1 MIQHI
6 NKVSLIVGL
15 VFSNFIFAQQQPL
28 LGYAYGDQQAPT
40 GKEWE
45 SVEELSLN
53 KEQPKAYF
61 FSFADKQSAR
71 KVLPENSKYWQSL
84 NGNWKFHWVKTPDER
99 PKDFFKPS
107 YDVTAWEEIPVPSNW
122 NIYGIQKDGT
132 LKYGVPIYVNQP
144 VIFYHE
150 RKVDDWRKG
159 VMRTPPTNWTTYEY
173 RNEVGSYRREFTIPQ
188 DWKNR
193 EVFINFDG
201 VDSFFYLWIN
211 GKYVG
216 FSKNSRNLASFNITK
231 YLQKGKNTVA
241 VEVYRNSDGS
251 FLEAQDMFRLA
262 GIFRTVAL
270 TSVPKVQIRDLQV
283 IPDLDKNYLNGEL
296 NISAEIRNL
305 DKKQAKGYKIEYS
318 LYENKLYSDEN
329 KEVGKPIFSAS
340 FDISSQKSSVI
351 KTKFPLENPKKWSS
365 EFPNRYVL
373 VAQLKDAKG
382 KVVETISTYTG
393 FRKVEIKDTQAEDDE
408 FGKAGRYF
416 YVNGKTVKF
425 KGVNRHETNP
435 SVGHAI
441 TRQQMEDEVKLMMKA
456 NINHV
461 RNSHYPDD
469 SYWYYLCDKY
479 GIYLEDEA
487 NIESHQYYYGKESLS
502 HPKEWEKAHVAR
514 VLEMA
519 HATVNS
525 PSIVIWSL
533 GNEAGPGENFV
544 TAYNTLKKF
553 DTSRPVQYERNNDIV
568 DMGSDQYPAVSKV
581 KLRAEGKTNEKFPFH
596 ISEYAH
602 SMGNAVGNLVDYWE
616 AIESSNFICGGAI
629 WDWIDQAMYN
639 YTKDGK
645 RYFAYGGDFGDYPN
659 DGQFVMNGIIFADM
673 TPKPQYYEVKKV
685 YQYVGVTIKDLQEVI
700 SQPLESLDGGKVKNG
715 KIVEIFNKNYFKDL
729 SDYEGEY
736 AIYEDGKEIQRK
748 KFSTDKIAPRTRKAL
763 VLANIESNLKPTSEY
778 FLKIQFKLKE
788 DKPWAEKGYVQAE
801 EQFLLKSPTQR
812 PSILRIAKG
821 EKIELS
827 DEGNLKVLKNNDFTA
842 KFDTKTG
849 SIFSLEYGN
858 ESIITDGN
866 GPQINALRAFVNNDN
881 WFYEKW
887 FEKGLHNLKH
897 NATSNKVVENKNGS
911 VSVYFTVVSQAPNAA
926 KIHGGT
932 SSGKNKIEELTDRK
946 FGEKDFKFITNQI
959 YTIYPD
965 GSIELQS
972 AITSNDLWLTLP
984 RLGYVMTIPQKYE
997 NLTYY
1002 GRGKHDNYNDRKTGA
1017 FIEQFSGKVKDE
1029 FVHFPKP
1036 QDMGNHEEVRWISL
1050 TDNQGNGAIFIP
1062 NEPMSASA
1070 LQYTAKDMILAGHP
1084 HELPKAKDTY
1094 LNLDIA
1100 VTGLGGNSCGQG
1112 APLSKDRVLSGGSHI
1127 TGFMIRPVHSGN
1139 IEAMVNI
1146 KASGEIPISISR
1158 DYFGNVSVNSADEF
1172 AKIVYTIDGKGKP
1185 SKYNLPIP
1193 LRKGGKVTAWFEGK
1207 PDSKVE
1213 MNFNRI
1219 ENIPI
1224 RVISASSE
1232 ESGEGDA
1239 QNLVDGNPNT
1249 IWHTMYSVTVAKYPH
1264 WVDFDMSEIRTIKGF
1279 TYLPY
1284 DSWSSKVKEYSFSVS
1299 TDGKN
1304 WTEIQKGTFDSSAE
1318 LKRVLL
1324 EKPVKARYI
1333 RFTALTQLYNQDFA
1347 SGAEFSV
1354 LEE

>member
-1 MIQHI
+1 MIRTIQKMI
-6 NKVSLIVGL
+6 FL
-15 VFSNFIFAQQQPL
+15 FSFFTYATVFAQQQPL

-365 EFPNRYVL
+365 EFPHRYVL

-393 FRKVEIKDTQAEDDE
+393 FRKVEIKDTKAEDDE

-441 TRQQMEDEVKLMMKA
+441 THQQMEDEVKLMMKA

-469 SYWYYLCDKY
+469 PYWYYLCDKY

-544 TAYNTLKKF
+544 TAYNALKKF
-553 DTSRPVQYERNNDIV
+553 DASRPVQYERNNDIV
-568 DMGSDQYPAVSKV
+568 DMGSNQYPSIAWMKGAS
-581 KLRAEGKTNEKFPFH
+581 EGTHNIKYPFH

-715 KIVEIFNKNYFKDL
+715 KIIEIFNKNYFKDL

-763 VLANIESNLKPTSEY
+763 VLANIASNLKPTSEY

-812 PSILRIAKG
+812 PSILQIAKG

-827 DEGNLKVLKNNDFTA
+827 DDGNLKVLKNSSFTA

-849 SIFSLEYGN
+849 SIFSLQYGN

-1112 APLSKDRVLSGGSHI
+1112 APLSKDRVMAKLHH
-1127 TGFMIRPVHSGN
+1127 TGFMIRPIKDNLAQMANVRPNGDTPLSISQDNLGNVTISSGN
-1139 IEAMVNI
+1139 
-1146 KASGEIPISISR
+1146 P
-1158 DYFGNVSVNSADEF
+1158 F
-1172 AKIVYTIDGKGKP
+1172 AKIAYTIDNQKK
-1185 SKYNLPIP
+1185 SSRYNLSIP
-1193 LRKGGKVTAWFEGK
+1193 MRKGGKVTACEEGK
-1207 PDSKVE
+1207 PNSKITMV
-1213 MNFNRI
+1213 FDKI
-1219 ENIPI
+1219 ESIPMQ
-1224 RVISASSE
+1224 VLSASSE
-1232 ESGEGDA
+1232 ESGEGNA
-1239 QNLVDGNPNT
+1239 QNMIDGDANT
-1249 IWHTMYSVTVAKYPH
+1249 IWHTMYSVTVAKHPH
-1264 WVDFDMSEIRTIKGF
+1264 WVDFDMGEMRNIKGF
-1279 TYLPY
+1279 TYQPRT
-1284 DSWSSKVKEYSFSVS
+1284 SGWNGMVKDYSIWVS
-1299 TDGKN
+1299 NDAKN
-1304 WTEIQKGTFDSSAE
+1304 WIEIKKGTFPRSTNVQRIMFD
-1318 LKRVLL
+1318 KVQ
-1324 EKPVKARYI
+1324 KARYI
-1333 RFTALTQLYNQDFA
+1333 RFTALSEQFGQDFA

>member
-1 MIQHI
+1 MIRTIQKMI
-6 NKVSLIVGL
+6 FL
-15 VFSNFIFAQQQPL
+15 FSFFTYATVFAQQQPL

-305 DKKQAKGYKIEYS
+305 DKKQVKGYKIEYS

-365 EFPNRYVL
+365 EFPHRYVL

-393 FRKVEIKDTQAEDDE
+393 FRKVEIKDTKAEDDE

-469 SYWYYLCDKY
+469 PYWYYLCDKY

-544 TAYNTLKKF
+544 TAYNALKKF
-553 DTSRPVQYERNNDIV
+553 DASRPVQYERNNDIV

-685 YQYVGVTIKDLQEVI
+685 YQYVGL
-700 SQPLESLDGGKVKNG
+700 KNIG
-715 KIVEIFNKNYFKDL
+715 NEVEIFNKNYFKDL
-729 SDYEGEY
+729 SDYDVEWFLF
-736 AIYEDGKEIQRK
+736 EDGKSIEKGNLAIGNIPARSRK
-748 KFSTDKIAPRTRKAL
+748 SVKVPYNLSL
-763 VLANIESNLKPTSEY
+763 LKPTSEY

-788 DKPWAEKGYVQAE
+788 DKPWAEKGYVQGE

-812 PSILRIAKG
+812 PSILQIAKG
-821 EKIELS
+821 GKIELS
-827 DEGNLKVLKNNDFTA
+827 DEGNLKVLKNSNFTA

-849 SIFSLEYGN
+849 SIFSLQYGN
-858 ESIITDGN
+858 ETIIENGN

-1112 APLSKDRVLSGGSHI
+1112 APLSKDRVMAKLHH
-1127 TGFMIRPVHSGN
+1127 TGFMIRPIKDNLAQMANVRPNGDTPLSISQDNLGNVTISSGN
-1139 IEAMVNI
+1139 
-1146 KASGEIPISISR
+1146 P
-1158 DYFGNVSVNSADEF
+1158 F
-1172 AKIVYTIDGKGKP
+1172 AKIVYTIDNQKK
-1185 SKYNLPIP
+1185 SSRYNLSIP
-1193 LRKGGKVTAWFEGK
+1193 MRKGGKVTAWEEGK
-1207 PDSKVE
+1207 PNSKITMV
-1213 MNFNRI
+1213 FDKI
-1219 ENIPI
+1219 ESIPMQ
-1224 RVISASSE
+1224 VLSASSE
-1232 ESGEGDA
+1232 ESGEGNA
-1239 QNLVDGNPNT
+1239 QNMIDGDANT
-1249 IWHTMYSVTVAKYPH
+1249 IWHTMYSVTVAKHPH
-1264 WVDFDMSEIRTIKGF
+1264 WVDFDMGEMRNIKGF
-1279 TYLPY
+1279 TYQPRT
-1284 DSWSSKVKEYSFSVS
+1284 SGWNGMVKDYSIWVS
-1299 TDGKN
+1299 NDAKN
-1304 WTEIQKGTFDSSAE
+1304 WIEIKKGTFPRSTNVQ
-1318 LKRVLL
+1318 RVMFD
-1324 EKPVKARYI
+1324 KVQKARYI
-1333 RFTALTQLYNQDFA
+1333 RFTALSEQFGQDFA

>member
-1 MIQHI
+1 MAMLALAD
-6 NKVSLIVGL
+6 VA
-15 VFSNFIFAQQQPL
+15 FAQQPL
-28 LGYAYGDQQAPT
+28 SGYAYGDVQNPT

-61 FSFADKQSAR
+61 FSFADTESAR
-71 KVLPENSKYWQSL
+71 KVLPENAKYHLSL
-84 NGNWKFHWVKTPDER
+84 DGNWKFHWVKTPEER
-99 PKDFFKPS
+99 PKEFYKPN
-107 YDVTAWEEIPVPSNW
+107 YDVTTWAEIPVPSNW

-132 LKYGVPIYVNQP
+132 LQYGVPIYVNQP

-159 VMRTPPTNWTTYEY
+159 VMRTPPTNWTTYIY
-173 RNEVGSYRREFTIPQ
+173 RNEVGSYRREFVVPF

-216 FSKNSRNLASFNITK
+216 FSKNSRNLAAFNITK

-262 GIFRTVAL
+262 GIFRSVAL
-270 TSVPKVQIRDLQV
+270 TSTPKVQIRDLQV
-283 IPDLDKNYLNGEL
+283 IPDLDDNYRNGEL

-305 DKKQAKGYKIEYS
+305 DKKQAQGYKIEYS

-329 KEVGKPIFSAS
+329 TQVSKPIFSTS
-340 FDISSQKSSVI
+340 FNVASQKSSVV

-365 EFPNRYVL
+365 EFPHRYVL
-373 VAQLKDAKG
+373 VAQLKDK
-382 KVVETISTYTG
+382 KNNVIETVSTYTG
-393 FRKVEIKDTQAEDDE
+393 FRKVEIKDTKAEDDE

-435 SVGHAI
+435 ERGHAI
-441 TRQQMEDEVKLMMKA
+441 TRQQMEEEVKLMQRA

-461 RNSHYPDD
+461 RNSHYPDAP
-469 SYWYYLCDKY
+469 YWYYLCDKY

-533 GNEAGPGENFV
+533 GNEAGPGKNFV
-544 TAYNTLKKF
+544 TAYNALKKF
-553 DTSRPVQYERNNDIV
+553 DPSRPVQYERNNDIV
-568 DMGSDQYPAVSKV
+568 DIGSNQYPSIAWMKGAAAGTH
-581 KLRAEGKTNEKFPFH
+581 KIKYPFH

-602 SMGNAVGNLVDYWE
+602 SMGNAVGNLVDYWQ

-629 WDWIDQAMYN
+629 WDWIDQSMYN

-685 YQYVGVTIKDLQEVI
+685 YQYIGIRLVDEQGNEYNSNSK
-700 SQPLESLDGGKVKNG
+700 GGY
-715 KIVEIFNKNYFKDL
+715 KIEIFNKNYFKDL
-729 SDYEGEY
+729 SDYEVDCIMY
-736 AIYEDGKEIQRK
+736 KDGKPYRTMPLI
-748 KFSTDKIAPRTRKAL
+748 IGNIPPRTKKVFENPLYKISQLEPRLEYTA
-763 VLANIESNLKPTSEY
+763 EY

-788 DKPWAEKGYVQAE
+788 DKPWASKGYVQAE
-801 EQFLLKSPTQR
+801 EQFLLKSPSQR
-812 PSILRIAKG
+812 PFITEVAQGS
-821 EKIELS
+821 KIQLS
-827 DEGNLKVLKNNDFTA
+827 DEGNLKVLKNNGFTA

-849 SIFSLEYGN
+849 TIFSLQYGN
-858 ESIITDGN
+858 QTIIENGN
-866 GPQINALRAFVNNDN
+866 GPKLNALRAFVNNDN
-881 WFYEKW
+881 WFYQKW

-897 NATSNKVVENKNGS
+897 NAVSNRIVENKNGS

-932 SSGKNKIEELTDRK
+932 SSGRNKIEELTDKK
-946 FGEKDFKFITNQI
+946 FGEKDFKFTTNQI

-965 GSIELQS
+965 GSVELQA

-984 RLGYVMTIPQKYE
+984 RLGYMMTIPQRYE

-1050 TDNQGNGAIFIP
+1050 TDNHGNGAIFVP
-1062 NEPMSASA
+1062 NQPMSASA
-1070 LQYTAKDMILAGHP
+1070 LQHTATDMILAPHP
-1084 HELPKAKDTY
+1084 HELPEAKDTY
-1094 LNLDIA
+1094 LHLDLG

-1112 APLSKDRVLSGGSHI
+1112 APLPKDRIVAGGAHVM
-1127 TGFMIRPVHSGN
+1127 GFMIRPVSGGN
-1139 IEAMVNI
+1139 HRAMAQV
-1146 KASGEIPISISR
+1146 KSSGDIPLSISR
-1158 DYFGNVSVNSADEF
+1158 DYFGNVSLTSADAF
-1172 AKIVYTIDGKGKP
+1172 AKIVYTIDNQKKP
-1185 SKYNLPIP
+1185 VRYNLPVP

-1207 PDSKVE
+1207 PESKIT
-1213 MNFNRI
+1213 MTFDRL
-1219 ENIPI
+1219 ENVPM
-1224 RVISASSE
+1224 RVLSASSE
-1232 ESGEGDA
+1232 ESGSGDA
-1239 QNLVDGNPNT
+1239 QNLIDGDPAT

-1264 WVDFDMSEIRTIKGF
+1264 WVDFDMSEVRTVKGF
-1279 TYLPY
+1279 TYLPH
-1284 DSWSSKVKEYSFSVS
+1284 DNWSSKVKEYSFSVS
-1299 TDGKN
+1299 LDGKN
-1304 WTEIQKGTFDSSAE
+1304 WTEIHKGTFDTNAE
-1318 LKRVLL
+1318 QKRILFDQA
-1324 EKPVKARYI
+1324 VKARYV
-1333 RFTALTQLYNQDFA
+1333 RFTALSQHYNQDFA

>member
-6 NKVSLIVGL
+6 NKGSLIIGL
-15 VFSNFIFAQQQPL
+15 AVSNFIFAQQQPL
-28 LGYAYGDQQAPT
+28 PGYAYGDVQAPT

-45 SVEELSLN
+45 SVEELALN

-61 FSFADKQSAR
+61 LSFADKQSAR
-71 KVLPENSKYWQSL
+71 KVLPENSKYWLSL

-107 YDVTAWEEIPVPSNW
+107 YDVAAWDEIPVPSNW
-122 NIYGIQKDGT
+122 NIHGVQKDGT

-159 VMRTPPTNWTTYEY
+159 VMRTPPTTWTTYVY
-173 RNEVGSYRREFTIPQ
+173 RNEVGSYRRDFTIPQ

-216 FSKNSRNLASFNITK
+216 FSKNSRNLAAFNITK

-262 GIFRTVAL
+262 GIFRSVAL
-270 TSVPKVQIRDLQV
+270 TATPKVQIRDLQV
-283 IPDLDKNYLNGEL
+283 IPDLDNNYQNGEL

-305 DKKQAKGYKIEYS
+305 DKKQAQGYKIEYS
-318 LYENKLYSDEN
+318 LYETKLYSDEN
-329 KEVGKPIFSAS
+329 KEVGKPIFSTS
-340 FDISSQKSSVI
+340 FDVSSQNSSVV

-365 EFPNRYVL
+365 EFPYRYVL
-373 VAQLKDAKG
+373 VAQLKDK
-382 KVVETISTYTG
+382 KNNVIETVSAYTG
-393 FRKVEIKDTQAEDDE
+393 FRKVEIKDTKAEDDE

-435 SVGHAI
+435 ERGHAI
-441 TRQQMEDEVKLMMKA
+441 TRQQMEDEIKLMQRA

-469 SYWYYLCDKY
+469 PYWYYLCDKY

-514 VLEMA
+514 VMEMA

-544 TAYNTLKKF
+544 TAYNALKKF
-553 DTSRPVQYERNNDIV
+553 DPSRPVQYERNNDIV
-568 DMGSDQYPAVSKV
+568 DMGSNQYPSIAWMKGAAAGTHNI
-581 KLRAEGKTNEKFPFH
+581 KYPFH

-602 SMGNAVGNLVDYWE
+602 SMGNAVGNLIDYWE

-645 RYFAYGGDFGDYPN
+645 RYFAYGGDFGDFPN

-685 YQYVGVTIKDLQEVI
+685 YQYVGM
-700 SQPLESLDGGKVKNG
+700 KNLG
-715 KIVEIFNKNYFKDL
+715 NEIEIFNKNYFKDL
-729 SDYEGEY
+729 SDYEVEWFLF
-736 AIYEDGKEIQRK
+736 EDGKSIEKGSLAVGNIPARNRK
-748 KFSTDKIAPRTRKAL
+748 TVKVPYNQSL
-763 VLANIESNLKPTSEY
+763 LKPTSEY

-788 DKPWAEKGYVQAE
+788 DKPWASRGYVQAE
-801 EQFLLKSPTQR
+801 EQFLLKSPSQK
-812 PSILRIAKG
+812 PSVLEIAKG
-821 EKIELS
+821 GKIQLS

-849 SIFSLEYGN
+849 TIFNLQYGN
-858 ESIITDGN
+858 EVIIENGN
-866 GPQINALRAFVNNDN
+866 GPKINALRAFVNNDN
-881 WFYEKW
+881 WFYQKW
-887 FEKGLHNLKH
+887 FEKGLHNLKDEVISYQMIH
-897 NATSNKVVENKNGS
+897 NKNGS

-932 SSGKNKIEELTDRK
+932 SSGKNKIEELTDQK
-946 FGEKDFKFITNQI
+946 FGKNDFKFITNQI
-959 YTIYPD
+959 YTVYPD
-965 GSIELQS
+965 GSVELQA
-972 AITSNDLWLTLP
+972 AITSNDESLVLP
-984 RLGYVMTIPQKYE
+984 RLGYTMTIPQKYE

-1029 FVHFPKP
+1029 FVHFPKT
-1036 QDMGNHEEVRWISL
+1036 QDMGNHEEVRWVGL
-1050 TDNQGNGAIFIP
+1050 TDNQGNGAVFVP
-1062 NEPMSASA
+1062 SQPMSVSA
-1070 LQYTAKDMILAGHP
+1070 LQYTPTDLILAPHP
-1084 HELPKAKDTY
+1084 HELPEAKDTY

-1112 APLSKDRVLSGGSHI
+1112 GPLPHDRVMAKSHHTGFIIRPAKGDLSQVANVRPSGEVPLSISQN
-1127 TGFMIRPVHSGN
+1127 N
-1139 IEAMVNI
+1139 I
-1146 KASGEIPISISR
+1146 
-1158 DYFGNVSVNSADEF
+1158 GNVMITSANPF
-1172 AKIVYTIDGKGKP
+1172 AKIVYTIDKQKKP
-1185 SKYNLPIP
+1185 SKYSLPIP
-1193 LRKGGKVTAWFEGK
+1193 LRSGGTITAWYEDNPNSKVTMTFG
-1207 PDSKVE
+1207 
-1213 MNFNRI
+1213 RI
-1219 ENIPI
+1219 ENVPM
-1224 RVISASSE
+1224 RVISASSQ

-1239 QNLVDGNPNT
+1239 QNMIDGDVNT
-1249 IWHTMYSVTVAKYPH
+1249 IWHTMYSVTVAKHPH
-1264 WVDFDMSEIRTIKGF
+1264 WVDFDMGEMRNIKGF
-1279 TYLPY
+1279 TYQPRT
-1284 DSWSSKVKEYSFSVS
+1284 SGWNGMVKDYSISVS

-1304 WTEIQKGTFDSSAE
+1304 WTEIKKGTFPRSTD
-1318 LKRVLL
+1318 LQRILL
-1324 EKPVKARYI
+1324 DKTQKARYV
-1333 RFTALTQLYNQDFA
+1333 RFTALSEQFGQDFA

>member
-1 MIQHI
+1 MIRTIQKMI
-6 NKVSLIVGL
+6 FL
-15 VFSNFIFAQQQPL
+15 FSFFTYATIFAQQQPL

-216 FSKNSRNLASFNITK
+216 FSKNSRNLASFNITQ

-329 KEVGKPIFSAS
+329 KEVGKPISSVS

-365 EFPNRYVL
+365 EFPHRYVL

-393 FRKVEIKDTQAEDDE
+393 FRKVEIKDTKAEDDE

-469 SYWYYLCDKY
+469 PYWYYLCDKY

-544 TAYNTLKKF
+544 TAYNALKKF
-553 DTSRPVQYERNNDIV
+553 DASRPVQYERNNDIV

-685 YQYVGVTIKDLQEVI
+685 YQYVGIRLVDEQGNDYNASSK
-700 SQPLESLDGGKVKNG
+700 GGY
-715 KIVEIFNKNYFKDL
+715 KIEIFNKNYFKDL
-729 SDYEGEY
+729 SDYEVDCI
-736 AIYEDGKEIQRK
+736 IYKDGKPHQTMPLII
-748 KFSTDKIAPRTRKAL
+748 DNLPPRTKKVFENPFIRVSQL
-763 VLANIESNLKPTSEY
+763 ESYSEY
-778 FLKIQFKLKE
+778 IKSERFLKIQFKLKE

-812 PSILRIAKG
+812 PSILQIAKG
-821 EKIELS
+821 GKIELS
-827 DEGNLKVLKNNDFTA
+827 DEGNLKVLKNSNFTA

-858 ESIITDGN
+858 ETIIENGN
-866 GPQINALRAFVNNDN
+866 GPKINALRAFVNNDN

-1112 APLSKDRVLSGGSHI
+1112 APLSKDRVMAKLHH
-1127 TGFMIRPVHSGN
+1127 TGFMIRPIKDNLAQMANVRPNGDTPLSISQDNLGNVTISSGN
-1139 IEAMVNI
+1139 
-1146 KASGEIPISISR
+1146 P
-1158 DYFGNVSVNSADEF
+1158 F
-1172 AKIVYTIDGKGKP
+1172 AKIVYTIDNQKK
-1185 SKYNLPIP
+1185 SSRYNLSIP
-1193 LRKGGKVTAWFEGK
+1193 MRKGGKVTAWEEGK
-1207 PDSKVE
+1207 PNSKITMV
-1213 MNFNRI
+1213 FDKI
-1219 ENIPI
+1219 ESIPMQ
-1224 RVISASSE
+1224 VLSASSE
-1232 ESGEGDA
+1232 ESGEGNA
-1239 QNLVDGNPNT
+1239 QNMIDGDANT
-1249 IWHTMYSVTVAKYPH
+1249 IWHTMYSVTVAKHPH
-1264 WVDFDMSEIRTIKGF
+1264 WVDFDMGEMRNIKGF
-1279 TYLPY
+1279 TYQPRT
-1284 DSWSSKVKEYSFSVS
+1284 SGWNGMVKDYSIWVS
-1299 TDGKN
+1299 NDAKN
-1304 WTEIQKGTFDSSAE
+1304 WIEIKKGTFPRSTNVQ
-1318 LKRVLL
+1318 RVMFD
-1324 EKPVKARYI
+1324 KVQKARYI
-1333 RFTALTQLYNQDFA
+1333 RFTALSEQFGQDFA

>member
-45 SVEELSLN
+45 SVEELALN

-71 KVLPENSKYWQSL
+71 KVLPENSKYRQSL
-84 NGNWKFHWVKTPDER
+84 DGNWKFHWVKTPEER
-99 PKDFFKPS
+99 PKEFYKPS
-107 YDVTAWEEIPVPSNW
+107 YDVASWEEIPVPSNW
-122 NIYGIQKDGT
+122 NIYGVQKDGT

-159 VMRTPPTNWTTYEY
+159 VMRTPPTTWTTYVY
-173 RNEVGSYRREFTIPQ
+173 RNEVGSYRRDFTIPQ

-216 FSKNSRNLASFNITK
+216 FSKNSRNLAAFNITK

-262 GIFRTVAL
+262 GIFRSVAL
-270 TSVPKVQIRDLQV
+270 TATPKVQIRDLQV
-283 IPDLDKNYLNGEL
+283 IPDLDKNYQNGEL
-296 NISAEIRNL
+296 TISAEIRNL
-305 DKKQAKGYKIEYS
+305 DKKQVKGYKIEYS
-318 LYENKLYSDEN
+318 LYETKLYSDEN
-329 KEVGKPIFSAS
+329 KEVGKPIFSTS
-340 FDISSQKSSVI
+340 FDVSSQKSSII
-351 KTKFPLENPKKWSS
+351 KTQFPLENPKKWSS
-365 EFPNRYVL
+365 EFPHRYVL
-373 VAQLKDAKG
+373 VAQLKDK
-382 KVVETISTYTG
+382 KNNVIETVSTYTG
-393 FRKVEIKDTQAEDDE
+393 FRKVEIKDTKAEDDE

-435 SVGHAI
+435 ERGHAI
-441 TRQQMEDEVKLMMKA
+441 TRQQMEDEIKLMQRA

-469 SYWYYLCDKY
+469 PYWYYLCDKY

-514 VLEMA
+514 VMEMA

-544 TAYNTLKKF
+544 TAYNALKKF
-553 DTSRPVQYERNNDIV
+553 DPSRPVQYERNNDIV
-568 DMGSDQYPAVSKV
+568 DMGSNQYPSIAWMKGAAAGTHNI
-581 KLRAEGKTNEKFPFH
+581 KYPFH

-602 SMGNAVGNLVDYWE
+602 SMGNAVGNLIDYWE

-639 YTKDGK
+639 YTKEGK
-645 RYFAYGGDFGDYPN
+645 RYFAYGGDFGDFPN

-685 YQYVGVTIKDLQEVI
+685 YQYVGM
-700 SQPLESLDGGKVKNG
+700 KNLG
-715 KIVEIFNKNYFKDL
+715 NEIEIFNKNYFKDL
-729 SDYEGEY
+729 SDYDVEWFLF
-736 AIYEDGKEIQRK
+736 EDGKSIEKGNLTIGNIPARSK
-748 KFSTDKIAPRTRKAL
+748 KTVKVPYNQSL
-763 VLANIESNLKPTSEY
+763 LKPTSEY

-788 DKPWAEKGYVQAE
+788 DKPWASRGYVQAE
-801 EQFLLKSPTQR
+801 EQFLLKSPSQK
-812 PSILRIAKG
+812 PSVLEIAKG
-821 EKIELS
+821 GKIQLS
-827 DEGNLKVLKNNDFTA
+827 EEGNLKVLKNNDFTA

-849 SIFSLEYGN
+849 TIFSLQYGN
-858 ESIITDGN
+858 EVIIENGN
-866 GPQINALRAFVNNDN
+866 GPKINALRAFVNNDN
-881 WFYEKW
+881 WFYQKW
-887 FEKGLHNLKH
+887 FEKGLHNLKDEVISYQMIH
-897 NATSNKVVENKNGS
+897 NKNGS

-932 SSGKNKIEELTDRK
+932 SSGKNKIEELTDQK
-946 FGEKDFKFITNQI
+946 FGKNDFKFITNQI
-959 YTIYPD
+959 YTVYPD
-965 GSIELQS
+965 GSVELQA

-984 RLGYVMTIPQKYE
+984 RLGYVMTIPQQYE

-1017 FIEQFSGKVKDE
+1017 FIEKFSGKVKDE

-1127 TGFMIRPVHSGN
+1127 TSFMIRPVLSGN
-1139 IEAMVNI
+1139 IEAMVGV

-1158 DYFGNVSVNSADEF
+1158 DYFGNVSINSADSF

>member
-1 MIQHI
+1 MLYTFIKKASLAALGTVIFQSAVAQ
-6 NKVSLIVGL
+6 NK
-15 VFSNFIFAQQQPL
+15 L
-28 LGYAYGDQQAPT
+28 LEGYAYGDQQAPT

-45 SVEELSLN
+45 SVEELALN

-61 FSFADKQSAR
+61 FSFADTESAR
-71 KVLPENSKYWQSL
+71 KVLPENAKYWQSL

-107 YDVTAWEEIPVPSNW
+107 YNVASWDEIPVPSNW

-159 VMRTPPTNWTTYEY
+159 VMRTPPTNWTTYIY
-173 RNEVGSYRREFTIPQ
+173 RNEVGSYRRDFTIPA
-188 DWKNR
+188 DWKDR

-216 FSKNSRNLASFNITK
+216 FSKNSRNLAAFNITK

-283 IPDLDKNYLNGEL
+283 IPDLDENYQNGKL
-296 NISAEIRNL
+296 NITAEIRNFN
-305 DKKQAKGYKIEYS
+305 KKAEKGYKIEYS
-318 LYENKLYSDEN
+318 LYENKLYSDDN
-329 KEVGKPIFSAS
+329 KEVGKPVFSSS
-340 FDISSQKSSVI
+340 FDISSEKSSVI
-351 KTKFPLENPKKWSS
+351 KTSFSLENPKKWSS
-365 EFPNRYVL
+365 EFPYRYVL
-373 VAQLKDAKG
+373 VAQLKDK
-382 KVVETISTYTG
+382 KNNVIETISTYTG
-393 FRKVEIKDTQAEDDE
+393 FRKVEIKDTKAEDDE

-441 TRQQMEDEVKLMMKA
+441 THKQMEDEIKLMMKA

-469 SYWYYLCDKY
+469 PYWYYLCDKY

-544 TAYNTLKKF
+544 TAYNALKKF
-553 DTSRPVQYERNNDIV
+553 DASRPVQYERNNDIV
-568 DMGSDQYPAVSKV
+568 DMGSNQYPSIAWMKGAS
-581 KLRAEGKTNEKFPFH
+581 EGTHNIKYPFH

-685 YQYVGVTIKDLQEVI
+685 YQYVGL
-700 SQPLESLDGGKVKNG
+700 KNIG
-715 KIVEIFNKNYFKDL
+715 NEVEIFNKNYFKDL
-729 SDYEGEY
+729 SDYDVEWFLF
-736 AIYEDGKEIQRK
+736 ADGKSIEKGNLAIGNIPARSK
-748 KFSTDKIAPRTRKAL
+748 KSVKVPYNQSL
-763 VLANIESNLKPTSEY
+763 LKPTSEY

-801 EQFLLKSPTQR
+801 EQFLLKSPTQI
-812 PSILRIAKG
+812 PSILEVAKG
-821 EKIELS
+821 DKMQIIENSEVTKIE
-827 DEGNLKVLKNNDFTA
+827 NTDFSVS
-842 KFDTKTG
+842 FDKKTG
-849 SIFSLEYGN
+849 AIFSLIYGD
-858 ESIITDGN
+858 EVIIYDRN
-866 GPQINALRAFVNNDN
+866 GPKINALRAFVNNDN
-881 WFYEKW
+881 WFYAKW

-897 NATSNKVVENKNGS
+897 IATSNKVVENKNGS
-911 VSVYFTVVSQAPNAA
+911 ISVYFTIVSQAPNAA

-932 SSGKNKIEELTDRK
+932 SSGRNRIEELTDRK
-946 FGEKDFKFITNQI
+946 FGKKDFKFTTNQI

-965 GSIELQS
+965 GSVELQS

-984 RLGYVMTIPQKYE
+984 RLGYVMTLPQKYE

-1002 GRGKHDNYNDRKTGA
+1002 GRGKQDNYNDRKTGA

-1036 QDMGNHEEVRWISL
+1036 QDMGNHEEVRWVSL

-1070 LQYTAKDMILAGHP
+1070 LQYTAKDMILAPHP
-1084 HELPKAKDTY
+1084 HELPEAKDTY
-1094 LNLDIA
+1094 LHLDIA

-1127 TGFMIRPVHSGN
+1127 TGFMIRPVRGGN
-1139 IEAMVNI
+1139 IETMAGVRP
-1146 KASGEIPISISR
+1146 SGEVPISISR
-1158 DYFGNVSVNSADEF
+1158 DYFGNVSINSADTF
-1172 AKIVYTIDGKGKP
+1172 AKILYTIDGKGKP
-1185 SKYNLPIP
+1185 AKYNLPIP

-1207 PDSKVE
+1207 PNSKVE
-1213 MNFNRI
+1213 MAFERI

-1264 WVDFDMSEIRTIKGF
+1264 WVDFDMSEVRTIKGF

-1304 WTEIQKGTFDSSAE
+1304 WTEIQKGTFDASAE

-1324 EKPVKARYI
+1324 EKPTKARYV

>member
-1 MIQHI
+1 MIRTIQKMI
-6 NKVSLIVGL
+6 FL
-15 VFSNFIFAQQQPL
+15 FSFFTYATVFAQQQPL

-340 FDISSQKSSVI
+340 FDISSEKSSVI

-365 EFPNRYVL
+365 EFPHRYVL

-469 SYWYYLCDKY
+469 PYWYYLCDKY

-544 TAYNTLKKF
+544 TAYNALKKF
-553 DTSRPVQYERNNDIV
+553 DASRPVQYERNNDIV

-700 SQPLESLDGGKVKNG
+700 SQPLESLDEGKVKNG

-812 PSILRIAKG
+812 PSILQIAKG
-821 EKIELS
+821 GKIELS
-827 DEGNLKVLKNNDFTA
+827 DEGNLKVLKNSNFTA

-849 SIFSLEYGN
+849 SIFSLQYGN

-866 GPQINALRAFVNNDN
+866 APQINALRAFVNNDN

-897 NATSNKVVENKNGS
+897 NATSSKVVQNKNGS

-1112 APLSKDRVLSGGSHI
+1112 APLSKDRVMAKLHH
-1127 TGFMIRPVHSGN
+1127 TGFMIRPIKDNLAQMANVRPNGDTPLSISQDNLGNVTISSGN
-1139 IEAMVNI
+1139 
-1146 KASGEIPISISR
+1146 P
-1158 DYFGNVSVNSADEF
+1158 F
-1172 AKIVYTIDGKGKP
+1172 AKIVYTIDNQNK
-1185 SKYNLPIP
+1185 SSRYNLSIP
-1193 LRKGGKVTAWFEGK
+1193 MRKGGKVTAWEEGK
-1207 PDSKVE
+1207 PNSKITMV
-1213 MNFNRI
+1213 FDKI
-1219 ENIPI
+1219 ESIPMQ
-1224 RVISASSE
+1224 VLSASSE
-1232 ESGEGDA
+1232 ESGEGNA
-1239 QNLVDGNPNT
+1239 QNMIDGDANT
-1249 IWHTMYSVTVAKYPH
+1249 IWHTMYSVTVAKHPH
-1264 WVDFDMSEIRTIKGF
+1264 WVDFDMGEMRNIKGF
-1279 TYLPY
+1279 TYQPRT
-1284 DSWSSKVKEYSFSVS
+1284 SGWNGMVKDYSIWVS
-1299 TDGKN
+1299 NDAKN
-1304 WTEIQKGTFDSSAE
+1304 WIEIKKGTFPRSTNVQ
-1318 LKRVLL
+1318 RVMFD
-1324 EKPVKARYI
+1324 KVQKARYI
-1333 RFTALTQLYNQDFA
+1333 RFTALSEQFGQDFA